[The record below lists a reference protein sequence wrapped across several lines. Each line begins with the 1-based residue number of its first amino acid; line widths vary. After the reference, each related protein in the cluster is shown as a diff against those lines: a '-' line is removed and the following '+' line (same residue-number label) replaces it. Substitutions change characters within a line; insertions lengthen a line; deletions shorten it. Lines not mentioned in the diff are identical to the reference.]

1 MQKLL
6 CQFAS
11 GSLHPC
17 LCDSVILLAT
27 GEILLSDSL
36 TGTCTHRLG
45 RHPLSQ
51 WPRPKVC
58 LDNPWHPE
66 GLSGWE
72 LLNFQLVLNSWA
84 KFYYF
89 VIYLKNLWDFPGGP
103 VVKSPHSQCR
113 GPGFNPLAR
122 KLEPACLSKE
132 ASLHATIKTQG
143 SQIKKKKSANEIISF
158 LI

>member
-1 MQKLL
+1 MQTFKQCSLLVQKLL

-72 LLNFQLVLNSWA
+72 LLNFKALQ
-84 KFYYF
+84 FTE
-89 VIYLKNLWDFPGGP
+89 
-103 VVKSPHSQCR
+103 H
-113 GPGFNPLAR
+113 GF
-122 KLEPACLSKE
+122 
-132 ASLHATIKTQG
+132 QG
-143 SQIKKKKSANEIISF
+143 SGVLHLGCF
-158 LI
+158 LQVLL